1 VSFLRAL
8 QALGCLTVA
17 TLTLALPTP
26 AHAEKDRDA
35 DRVIE
40 VSLGGSTVVRVRA
53 AGRVTLTD
61 PGIADVSAAGGGL
74 LVIGRKVGETNL
86 ILSGSGSARPFT
98 YLIKVTLPARAIQ
111 SELAR
116 LFANEDIEARAVGGA
131 LVLVGTV
138 SSAPIVTQAEA
149 VTLGYLTSPSIAALG
164 VQPNVINLLRVKGR
178 QQVQLE
184 VTFAEVQRSSLREM
198 GVNFVGGSA
207 GGQFGTALGQ
217 GAVIDANPR
226 FGSGPNGTPQS
237 IVPGQPAGRFNPNS
251 GNNTPMGAIFFGMRS
266 GVFPFSATLNILAER
281 LLAKTLAQ
289 PTLVAMSGEKA
300 EFLAG
305 GELPIAVPSGLQQV
319 TIQFKRFGI
328 QLAFTPTVLADSTI
342 QLNAGVSVSAPD
354 SSLAINLDGFRVPAL
369 TTRSSQTTVR
379 LRDGQSFA
387 IAGLLSSEMTNIV
400 RKVPGF
406 GDIPIL
412 GALFSSKEYSRK
424 ETELVIV
431 VTATLVD
438 PMDAD
443 AVPPLPG
450 QDKISD
456 PTDLE
461 LFLLNVHEANGT
473 KARLRRGEPM
483 GSLNPRSLN
492 PRSLNPRSAK
502 VGDMKSAPKGVPG
515 LKARVRGSKRGPV
528 GAIGFWR

>member
-1 VSFLRAL
+1 MLAF
-8 QALGCLTVA
+8 GCLTA
-17 TLTLALPTP
+17 AALTLAVPTE
-26 AHAEKDRDA
+26 AQAQKDRDA

-40 VSLGGSTVVRVRA
+40 VSLGGSTVVRVRS

-61 PGIADVSAAGGGL
+61 PGIADVSAAGKGL

-86 ILSGSGSARPFT
+86 ILSGAGRPFT
-98 YLIKVTLPARAIQ
+98 YLVKVTLPARAIQ

-198 GVNFVGGSA
+198 GVNFVGGTE
-207 GGQFGTALGQ
+207 GGSVGAALGQ
-217 GAVIDANPR
+217 GAVAVA
-226 FGSGPNGTPQS
+226 GTPGIAPTRFNATQGNN
-237 IVPGQPAGRFNPNS
+237 VPAG
-251 GNNTPMGAIFFGMRS
+251 ALFFGLQS
-266 GVFPFSATLNILAER
+266 GAFPFGATLNLLARR

-305 GELPIAVPSGLQQV
+305 GELPIAVPSGLSQV

-328 QLAFTPTVLADSTI
+328 QLAFTPTVLADRTI

-354 SSLAINLDGFRVPAL
+354 SSLAVNLDNIRVPAL

-412 GALFSSKEYSRK
+412 GALFSSKEYNRK

-431 VTATLVD
+431 VTATLID

-456 PTDLE
+456 PSDLE
-461 LFLLNVHEANGT
+461 LFLLNIHEAKGT
-473 KARLRRGEPM
+473 RAKRRRGEPM
-483 GSLNPRSLN
+483 GVIPGR
-492 PRSLNPRSAK
+492 
-502 VGDMKSAPKGVPG
+502 VGPGNAAVPG
-515 LKARVRGSKRGPV
+515 LGRDSKRGPV